1 MMEKTSNLMMN
12 GQLSIQ
18 EGGEVVLGN
27 AVVLKVFLTKV
38 LHHSKKQFQNLIY
51 IKLGEVPDPSWVQA
65 PPPLSIV
72 T

>member
-38 LHHSKKQFQNLIY
+38 PAKRTNF
-51 IKLGEVPDPSWVQA
+51 
-65 PPPLSIV
+65 
-72 T
+72 